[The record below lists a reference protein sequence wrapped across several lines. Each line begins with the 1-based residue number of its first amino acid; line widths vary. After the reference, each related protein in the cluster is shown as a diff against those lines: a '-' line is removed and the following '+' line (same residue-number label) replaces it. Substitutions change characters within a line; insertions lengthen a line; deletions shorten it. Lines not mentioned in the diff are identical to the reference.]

1 MAVKYP
7 WIWLLQPIYTVLLKL
22 NCALTAFIA
31 VCWPCLGLPELI
43 GLFCVDVCRS
53 LSESSTSFRVLCDK
67 TQSREAA
74 EVGKQTSNKERL
86 KWKKKQQ
93 HERDGKS
100 GLPPTTAGWSI
111 KDNHWQ
117 HTGSHKKFK
126 PPSLPSVSS
135 DLIIS
140 NQHEKQLQLI
150 WWIIKQSRKE
160 LGEGENSKVEVVI
173 SLDPNDYV
181 CFAIYQFLT
190 YSVKYHLSSFSYL
203 PSGDRNMA
211 KKKKIRAGI

>member
-1 MAVKYP
+1 MK
-7 WIWLLQPIYTVLLKL
+7 
-22 NCALTAFIA
+22 
-31 VCWPCLGLPELI
+31 
-43 GLFCVDVCRS
+43 
-53 LSESSTSFRVLCDK
+53 
-67 TQSREAA
+67 
-74 EVGKQTSNKERL
+74 
-86 KWKKKQQ
+86 KKKQQ

-211 KKKKIRAGI
+211 KKKRKYEQVSKYSEHVKLNLLANVSCSSWAFRLTCKSFREWEGSEDILFMRVKSTCRWIIISSGSIFYKRQWGFFNRTKPLEIRLCARVCYL

>member
-1 MAVKYP
+1 M
-7 WIWLLQPIYTVLLKL
+7 
-22 NCALTAFIA
+22 
-31 VCWPCLGLPELI
+31 
-43 GLFCVDVCRS
+43 
-53 LSESSTSFRVLCDK
+53 
-67 TQSREAA
+67 
-74 EVGKQTSNKERL
+74 

-203 PSGDRNMA
+203 PSRDRNMA
-211 KKKKIRAGI
+211 KKKENTSRYLNIRSTWNSTCWQTSPAAAECFDWHVKVPESGKEVKTFYSWESNPHADG